1 MKRKEKKK
9 MGAGSII
16 FMALVYL
23 FLYMPVFVIILFSFN
38 KNNTNMVFDGF
49 TLKWYLEVFQ
59 GDSLLKNFWLSIEL
73 ALVSMVISVV
83 LGTLATIGLYRYEFK
98 LKKFINGLVRADSHP
113 GACHRTCISCI
124 IFQDGHD
131 HGICDHGVRTRYILS
146 AICHHHTEITNCKF

>member
-83 LGTLATIGLYRYEFK
+83 LGTLATIGRVQAQEVYQRTS
-98 LKKFINGLVRADSHP
+98 VRADSHP
-113 GACHRTCISCI
+113 GAGYRPCLTGIV
-124 IFQDGHD
+124 FQDGHD

-146 AICHHHTEITNCKF
+146 AICHHHTEITNCEF